1 MQSSQYVYCFKF
13 IIVGDSGVGK
23 SCLMTQFIKKQ
34 INSTHEIT
42 IGVEFASRIIEIE
55 HDTNVKLQIWDTA
68 GQEAFRSVTRSYYR
82 GAICVILVYDITR
95 RKSFTNIKKW
105 LEDVKDYGY
114 NKVLT
119 VLIGNKSDLD
129 DKRQVS

>member
-1 MQSSQYVYCFKF
+1 
-13 IIVGDSGVGK
+13 
-23 SCLMTQFIKKQ
+23 MTQFIKKQ